1 MNVSNDTGGASS
13 PDGEEKRRERAP
25 KREPRRSTRVDING
39 WINLDKPIGMTSTQ
53 AVGEL
58 KFLFNAKK
66 AGHAGT
72 LDPLASGV
80 LPVAFGEAT
89 KTVPVVQEGTKAY
102 RFTVK
107 WGEETDTDDAEGRVT
122 AASEARPSPAEI
134 AAVLPRFIGV
144 IEQTPPMYSAI
155 KIAGE
160 RAYDLARDGAEFEI
174 AAREIVVHRLDL
186 VAAERDSASFEAE
199 CGKGA
204 YVRAIARDLGRALGC
219 GGHVAM
225 LRRDRV
231 GPFHADQSVALPTL
245 AASPEARG
253 AALLSV
259 EAGLAELTRIA
270 VDRNGASIL
279 RRGQKLLVARLGGA
293 GRGTGLLGVSG
304 HAGFRRQ
311 CRSGLFRLD
320 ARVQSRGLSATV
332 KHTISVHLAWTD
344 D

>member
-1 MNVSNDTGGASS
+1 MNLSNDTGGASS

-25 KREPRRSTRVDING
+25 KREPRRSTQVDING

-122 AASEARPSPAEI
+122 AASDARPSPAEI

-144 IEQTPPMYSAI
+144 IVQTPPMYSAI

-186 VAAERDSASFEAE
+186 IAAERDSATFEAE

-231 GPFHADQSVALPTL
+231 GPFHADQSAAFPAL

-279 RRGQKLLVARLGGA
+279 RRGQKLLLRGSAAPGEGPAYSVCLGTPVSVGNVEAGYFVSTRVFNLGG
-293 GRGTGLLGVSG
+293 
-304 HAGFRRQ
+304 
-311 CRSGLFRLD
+311 
-320 ARVQSRGLSATV
+320 
-332 KHTISVHLAWTD
+332 
-344 D
+344 